1 MLDSHMISRLLLPT
15 RTPLQ
20 EITSSASKSQLT
32 SAPQS
37 QSLDHRNGQYGYDGP
52 VLQPAY
58 LVSRHEIRRRMISV
72 IGAISF
78 SLSLFSQYIEVE
90 LAPKCLMTRYIASYS
105 LKCYKKLLPK
115 PQSKLHR
122 NAWRGDS
129 SITYI
134 EVVKD
139 PHMYMYSSADQATTM
154 SIKETEEQYPD
165 MYQIIHFTKLPDAS
179 EQSSTISCTVR
190 KCQSGTKRF
199 IG

>member
-1 MLDSHMISRLLLPT
+1 MISRLLLPA
-15 RTPLQ
+15 RTPLR

-52 VLQPAY
+52 VLQPAC

-72 IGAISF
+72 IVSISF

-90 LAPKCLMTRYIASYS
+90 LAPKCLMTPYIASSS
-105 LKCYKKLLPK
+105 LKCHKKLLPK

-139 PHMYMYSSADQATTM
+139 PHMYSSADQATTM
-154 SIKETEEQYPD
+154 SIKETEEQHPD

-190 KCQSGTKRF
+190 KCQSGTIRF

>member
-15 RTPLQ
+15 CTPLQ

-37 QSLDHRNGQYGYDGP
+37 QSLDHCNGQYGYDGS
-52 VLQPAY
+52 VLPPAY
-58 LVSRHEIRRRMISV
+58 LVSRHEIRRRISV
-72 IGAISF
+72 IASISF

-90 LAPKCLMTRYIASYS
+90 LAPKCLITPYIASYS
-105 LKCYKKLLPK
+105 LKCHKKLLPK

-129 SITYI
+129 SITYV

-139 PHMYMYSSADQATTM
+139 PHMYSSADQATTM
-154 SIKETEEQYPD
+154 SIKETEEQHPD
-165 MYQIIHFTKLPDAS
+165 MYQIIHLTKLPDAS
-179 EQSSTISCTVR
+179 EEPSTISCTVR
-190 KCQSGTKRF
+190 KCQSGTIRF